1 MKVCNWT
8 KIHSLAVK
16 QVAQP
21 AVYVCNGLDFERP
34 EDDAIW
40 RFITGELRAVYGRST
55 EFYDI
60 TAELTGHKGSLF
72 FFDTIEE
79 QQRFYT
85 IFEQPLTDSSAVYA
99 CTYTADGE
107 CQTENT

>member
-8 KIHSLAVK
+8 LMHSLAVR
-16 QVAQP
+16 QMAQP
-21 AVYVCNGLDFERP
+21 AVYVSNGLDFERP
-34 EDDAIW
+34 EDNAIW
-40 RFITGELRAVYGRST
+40 RFITGELRAIYGRTS

-60 TAELTGHKGSLF
+60 TGELTGHKGSLF
-72 FFDTIEE
+72 FFDTVEE
-79 QQRFYT
+79 QQRFYK
-85 IFEQPLTDSSAVYA
+85 IFEQPLTASSAVYA